1 MNSNRT
7 DLVEESEHIVMA
19 PKENKF
25 KLGKIFHV
33 VLKSKFLQELFRFGI
48 YTVSILIVLSI
59 LNKNGPSAIY

>member
-25 KLGKIFHV
+25 KLGQFFKV
-33 VLKSKFLQELFRFGI
+33 LLKSRLLQELFRFGI
-48 YTVSILIVLSI
+48 YTVSILIVLSV